1 MNSNKKTG
9 RIAGALLL
17 FIFISGVTVFQ
28 MLQSSIL
35 TSKEFI
41 IPASENENQLILST
55 IVGIFIGVTSIEGV
69 GVTVLATGVV
79 TASSTDAL
87 ALTEAASLKSDSIS
101 FFPDLNASITSCG
114 VNLSLNTR
122 YTIARNNITKIA
134 PISPK

>member
-55 IVGIFIGVTSIEGV
+55 IVGIFIGVTSIIV
-69 GVTVLATGVV
+69 AIILLPIFKKHHYNLA
-79 TASSTDAL
+79 
-87 ALTEAASLKSDSIS
+87 
-101 FFPDLNASITSCG
+101 FFICRFLCF
-114 VNLSLNTR
+114 
-122 YTIARNNITKIA
+122 
-134 PISPK
+134 